1 MSETLLIV
9 TCVIVIAFIGY
20 SLVVSKKDSSSGSDV
35 LSTQLS
41 NLMERFVK
49 LEEAA
54 KNMNTMPGS
63 DVLSTQLS
71 DLMERFV
78 KLEEAA
84 KNMNTMQSSIDST
97 FKNFQGMLNDRQERG
112 AFSEVELEKLL
123 RDRLPKQY
131 LKFQE
136 TLSNNKRVDCLIDFG
151 DANSRICID
160 SKFVLENFKNYAAAE
175 NDEDIKRYKKL
186 FEDDVM
192 KNVKKISEDYIISGE
207 TAPHAIM
214 FVRSESVYRSI
225 IDSEVDLMQKAREK
239 NVLIVSPSY
248 LWGLL
253 NTLRVFL
260 KDSEMTKKAQI
271 IIKEIGLIGKDIGRL
286 VERTEDVEKKFNLV
300 ADQFRS
306 IKVSAEKI
314 QRRAEKIEEI
324 EGTNIEKIEKDK

>member
-1 MSETLLIV
+1 MMEIIIYI
-9 TCVIVIAFIGY
+9 TCGAILAFILY
-20 SLVVSKKDSSSGSDV
+20 SFLNKKKNKEDDASV

-41 NLMERFVK
+41 ELSRRFTV

-54 KNMNTMPGS
+54 KQMGS
-63 DVLSTQLS
+63 
-71 DLMERFV
+71 
-78 KLEEAA
+78 
-84 KNMNTMQSSIDST
+84 MQTSIDTT
-97 FKNFQGMLNDRQERG
+97 FKNFQNMLDDKQERG

-123 RDRLPKQY
+123 RDRLPSNY

-136 TLSNNKRVDCLIDFG
+136 TLSNGKRVDCLIDFG
-151 DANSRICID
+151 DANSRLGID
-160 SKFVLENFKNYAAAE
+160 SKFVLDNFKVFKSSE
-175 NDEDIKRYKKL
+175 SEEEIKKYKKL
-186 FEDDVM
+186 FEEDVM
-192 KNVKKISEDYIISGE
+192 KNVKKISSDYIIPGE

-225 IDSEVDLMQKAREK
+225 QDSDVDLMGKAREK

-260 KDSEMTKKAQI
+260 KDSEMNKKAQM
-271 IIKEIGLIGKDIGRL
+271 IIKEIGMIGKDIGRL

-300 ADQFRS
+300 ADQFRN

-314 QRRAEKIEEI
+314 QRRSEKIVEI
-324 EGTNIEKIEKDK
+324 EGTNIPSIEKEDK

>member
-1 MSETLLIV
+1 MMEIIIYI
-9 TCVIVIAFIGY
+9 TCGAILAFILY
-20 SLVVSKKDSSSGSDV
+20 SFLNKKKDKEDDASV

-41 NLMERFVK
+41 ELSRRFTV

-54 KNMNTMPGS
+54 KQMGS
-63 DVLSTQLS
+63 
-71 DLMERFV
+71 
-78 KLEEAA
+78 
-84 KNMNTMQSSIDST
+84 MQTSIDTT
-97 FKNFQGMLNDRQERG
+97 FKNFQNMLDDKQERG

-123 RDRLPKQY
+123 RDRLPSNY

-136 TLSNNKRVDCLIDFG
+136 TLSNGKRVDCLIDFG
-151 DANSRICID
+151 DANSRLGID
-160 SKFVLENFKNYAAAE
+160 SKFVLDNFKVFKSSE
-175 NDEDIKRYKKL
+175 SDEEIKKYKKL
-186 FEDDVM
+186 FEEDVM
-192 KNVKKISEDYIISGE
+192 KNVKKISSDYIIPGE

-225 IDSEVDLMQKAREK
+225 QDSDVDLMGKAREK

-260 KDSEMTKKAQI
+260 KDSEMNKKAQM
-271 IIKEIGLIGKDIGRL
+271 IIKEIGMIGKDIGRL

-300 ADQFRS
+300 ADQFRN

-314 QRRAEKIEEI
+314 QRRSEKIVEI
-324 EGTNIEKIEKDK
+324 EGTNIPSIEKEDK

>member
-54 KNMNTMPGS
+54 KNMNTM
-63 DVLSTQLS
+63 
-71 DLMERFV
+71 
-78 KLEEAA
+78 
-84 KNMNTMQSSIDST
+84 QSSIDST
-97 FKNFQGMLNDRQERG
+97 FKNFQGMLNDRQEQG

>member
-54 KNMNTMPGS
+54 KNMNTM
-63 DVLSTQLS
+63 
-71 DLMERFV
+71 
-78 KLEEAA
+78 
-84 KNMNTMQSSIDST
+84 QSSIDST
-97 FKNFQGMLNDRQERG
+97 FKYFQGMLNDRQERG

>member
-1 MSETLLIV
+1 MMEIIIYI
-9 TCVIVIAFIGY
+9 TCGAILAFILY
-20 SLVVSKKDSSSGSDV
+20 SFLNKKKNKEEDASV

-41 NLMERFVK
+41 ELSRRFTV

-54 KNMNTMPGS
+54 KQMGS
-63 DVLSTQLS
+63 
-71 DLMERFV
+71 
-78 KLEEAA
+78 
-84 KNMNTMQSSIDST
+84 MQTSIDTT
-97 FKNFQGMLNDRQERG
+97 FKNFQNMLDDKQERG

-123 RDRLPKQY
+123 RDRLPANY

-136 TLSNNKRVDCLIDFG
+136 TLSNGKRVDCLIDFG
-151 DANSRICID
+151 DANSRLGID
-160 SKFVLENFKNYAAAE
+160 SKFVLDNFKVFKSSE
-175 NDEDIKRYKKL
+175 SEEEIKKYKKL
-186 FEDDVM
+186 FEEDVM
-192 KNVKKISEDYIISGE
+192 KNVKKISSDYIIPGE

-225 IDSEVDLMQKAREK
+225 QDSDVDLMGKAREK

-260 KDSEMTKKAQI
+260 KDSEMNKKAQM
-271 IIKEIGLIGKDIGRL
+271 IIKEIGMIGKDIGRL

-300 ADQFRS
+300 ADQFRN

-314 QRRAEKIEEI
+314 QRRSEKIEEI
-324 EGTNIEKIEKDK
+324 EGTNIPSIEKEDK

>member
-1 MSETLLIV
+1 MNEILLIT
-9 TCVIVIAFIGY
+9 TCVIIIAFIGY
-20 SLVVSKKDSSSGSDV
+20 LLATSKKNNSSGNEV

-41 NLMERFVK
+41 N
-49 LEEAA
+49 
-54 KNMNTMPGS
+54 
-63 DVLSTQLS
+63 
-71 DLMERFV
+71 LMERFV

-123 RDRLPKQY
+123 KDRLPKQY

-160 SKFVLENFKNYAAAE
+160 SKFVLENFKKYVVAE
-175 NDEDIKRYKKL
+175 NDEEIKRFKKL
-186 FEDDVM
+186 FEEDVM

-214 FVRSESVYRSI
+214 FIRSESVYRSI
-225 IDSEVDLMQKAREK
+225 IDSEIDLMQKAREK

-260 KDSEMTKKAQI
+260 KDSEMTKKAQL

-300 ADQFRS
+300 ADQFRN

-314 QRRAEKIEEI
+314 QRRAEKIEDI
-324 EGTNIEKIEKDK
+324 EGINIERIEKDKE

>member
-1 MSETLLIV
+1 MMEIIIYITCGAIVAFVLFYFFNKKKGSED
-9 TCVIVIAFIGY
+9 
-20 SLVVSKKDSSSGSDV
+20 DSSV

-41 NLMERFVK
+41 ELARRFTV

-54 KNMNTMPGS
+54 KQMGS
-63 DVLSTQLS
+63 
-71 DLMERFV
+71 
-78 KLEEAA
+78 
-84 KNMNTMQSSIDST
+84 MQTSIDTT
-97 FKNFQGMLNDRQERG
+97 FKNFQNMLDDKQERG

-123 RDRLPKQY
+123 RDRLPSNY

-136 TLSNNKRVDCLIDFG
+136 TLSNGKRVDCLIDFG
-151 DANSRICID
+151 DANSRIAID
-160 SKFVLENFKNYAAAE
+160 SKFVLDNFKIFKSSE
-175 NDEDIKRYKKL
+175 SEEEIKKYKKL
-186 FEDDVM
+186 FEEDVM
-192 KNVKKISEDYIISGE
+192 KNVKKISSDYIISGE

-225 IDSEVDLMQKAREK
+225 QDSDVDLMGKAREK

-260 KDSEMTKKAQI
+260 KDSEMNKKAQM

-286 VERTEDVEKKFNLV
+286 VERTDDVEKKFNLV

-324 EGTNIEKIEKDK
+324 EGINVPTIEKDDK

>member
-41 NLMERFVK
+41 N
-49 LEEAA
+49 
-54 KNMNTMPGS
+54 
-63 DVLSTQLS
+63 
-71 DLMERFV
+71 LMERFV

-160 SKFVLENFKNYAAAE
+160 SKFVLENFKNYATAE

>member
-1 MSETLLIV
+1 MNEILLIT

-20 SLVVSKKDSSSGSDV
+20 LLATSKKNNSSGNEV

-41 NLMERFVK
+41 N
-49 LEEAA
+49 
-54 KNMNTMPGS
+54 
-63 DVLSTQLS
+63 
-71 DLMERFV
+71 LMERFV

-123 RDRLPKQY
+123 KDRLPKQY
-131 LKFQE
+131 LKLQE

-160 SKFVLENFKNYAAAE
+160 SKFVLENFKNYVAAE
-175 NDEDIKRYKKL
+175 NDEEIKKFKKL
-186 FEDDVM
+186 FEEDVM

-214 FVRSESVYRSI
+214 FIRSESVYRSI
-225 IDSEVDLMQKAREK
+225 IDSEIDLMQKAREK

-260 KDSEMTKKAQI
+260 KDSEMTKKAQL

-300 ADQFRS
+300 ADQFRN

-324 EGTNIEKIEKDK
+324 EGINIERIEKDKE

>member
-1 MSETLLIV
+1 MNEILLIT

-20 SLVVSKKDSSSGSDV
+20 LLATSKKNNSSGNEV

-41 NLMERFVK
+41 
-49 LEEAA
+49 
-54 KNMNTMPGS
+54 S
-63 DVLSTQLS
+63 
-71 DLMERFV
+71 LMERFV

-123 RDRLPKQY
+123 KDRLPKQY

-160 SKFVLENFKNYAAAE
+160 SKFVLENFKNYVAAE
-175 NDEDIKRYKKL
+175 NDEEIKKFKKL
-186 FEDDVM
+186 FEEDVM

-214 FVRSESVYRSI
+214 FIRSESVYRSI
-225 IDSEVDLMQKAREK
+225 IDSEIDLMQKAREK

-260 KDSEMTKKAQI
+260 KDSEMTKKAQL

-300 ADQFRS
+300 ADQFRN

-324 EGTNIEKIEKDK
+324 EGINIERIEKDKE

>member
-1 MSETLLIV
+1 MNEILLIT

-20 SLVVSKKDSSSGSDV
+20 LLATSKKNNSSGNEV

-41 NLMERFVK
+41 N
-49 LEEAA
+49 
-54 KNMNTMPGS
+54 
-63 DVLSTQLS
+63 
-71 DLMERFV
+71 LMERFV

-123 RDRLPKQY
+123 KDRLPKQY

-151 DANSRICID
+151 DENSRICID
-160 SKFVLENFKNYAAAE
+160 SKFVLENFKNYVAAE
-175 NDEDIKRYKKL
+175 NDEEIKKFKKL
-186 FEDDVM
+186 FEEDVM

-214 FVRSESVYRSI
+214 FIRSESVYRSI
-225 IDSEVDLMQKAREK
+225 IDSEIDLMQKAREK

-260 KDSEMTKKAQI
+260 KDSEMTKKAQL

-300 ADQFRS
+300 ADQFRN

-324 EGTNIEKIEKDK
+324 EGINIERIEKDKE

>member
-1 MSETLLIV
+1 MTDIVLIL
-9 TCVIVIAFIGY
+9 TCLVVLIFVGY
-20 SLVVSKKDSSSGSDV
+20 SIFSQKKEESNSGNEV

-54 KNMNTMPGS
+54 KNMNI
-63 DVLSTQLS
+63 
-71 DLMERFV
+71 
-78 KLEEAA
+78 
-84 KNMNTMQSSIDST
+84 MQSSIDTT

-123 RDRLPKQY
+123 KDRLPKQY

-160 SKFVLENFKNYAAAE
+160 SKFVLDNFKNYSAAE
-175 NDEDIKRYKKL
+175 NEEDIKKYKKL

-192 KNVKKISEDYIISGE
+192 KNVKKISDDYIISGE

-260 KDSEMTKKAQI
+260 KDSEMTKKAQV
-271 IIKEIGLIGKDIGRL
+271 IIKEIGMIGKDIGRL

-300 ADQFRS
+300 ADQFRN
-306 IKVSAEKI
+306 IKTSAEKI
-314 QRRAEKIEEI
+314 QRRADKIQEI
-324 EGTNIEKIEKDK
+324 EGTSVASIEDNK

>member
-1 MSETLLIV
+1 MNEILLIT

-20 SLVVSKKDSSSGSDV
+20 LLATSKKNNSSGNEV

-41 NLMERFVK
+41 N
-49 LEEAA
+49 
-54 KNMNTMPGS
+54 
-63 DVLSTQLS
+63 
-71 DLMERFV
+71 LMERFV

-123 RDRLPKQY
+123 KDRLPKQY

-160 SKFVLENFKNYAAAE
+160 SKFVLENFKNYVAAE
-175 NDEDIKRYKKL
+175 NDEEIKKFKKL
-186 FEDDVM
+186 FEEDVM

-214 FVRSESVYRSI
+214 FIRSESVYRSI
-225 IDSEVDLMQKAREK
+225 IDSEIDLMQKAREK

-260 KDSEMTKKAQI
+260 KDSEMTKKAQL

-300 ADQFRS
+300 ADQFRN

-324 EGTNIEKIEKDK
+324 EGINIERIEKDKE

>member
-1 MSETLLIV
+1 MEIV
-9 TCVIVIAFIGY
+9 IYITCGAIIAFILFYFFNKRKGNED
-20 SLVVSKKDSSSGSDV
+20 DSSV

-41 NLMERFVK
+41 ELARRFTV

-54 KNMNTMPGS
+54 KQMGS
-63 DVLSTQLS
+63 
-71 DLMERFV
+71 
-78 KLEEAA
+78 
-84 KNMNTMQSSIDST
+84 MQTSIDTT
-97 FKNFQGMLNDRQERG
+97 FKNFQNMLDDNQERG

-123 RDRLPKQY
+123 RDRLPSNY

-136 TLSNNKRVDCLIDFG
+136 TLSNGKRVDCLIDFG
-151 DANSRICID
+151 DANSRIAID
-160 SKFVLENFKNYAAAE
+160 SKFVLDNFKIFKTSE
-175 NDEDIKRYKKL
+175 LEEEIKKYKKL
-186 FEDDVM
+186 FEEDVM
-192 KNVKKISEDYIISGE
+192 KNVKKISSDYIISGE

-225 IDSEVDLMQKAREK
+225 QDSDVDLMGKAREK

-260 KDSEMTKKAQI
+260 KDSEMNKKAQM
-271 IIKEIGLIGKDIGRL
+271 IIKEIGLIGKDVGRL

-300 ADQFRS
+300 ADQFRN

-314 QRRAEKIEEI
+314 QRRAEKVEEI
-324 EGTNIEKIEKDK
+324 EGTNVPSIEKEDK

>member
-1 MSETLLIV
+1 MMEIIIYITCGAIVAFVLFSFFNKKKGSED
-9 TCVIVIAFIGY
+9 
-20 SLVVSKKDSSSGSDV
+20 DSSV

-41 NLMERFVK
+41 ELARRFTV

-54 KNMNTMPGS
+54 KQMGS
-63 DVLSTQLS
+63 
-71 DLMERFV
+71 
-78 KLEEAA
+78 
-84 KNMNTMQSSIDST
+84 MQTSIDTT
-97 FKNFQGMLNDRQERG
+97 FKNFQNMLDDKQERG

-123 RDRLPKQY
+123 RDRLPSNY
-131 LKFQE
+131 LKFQK
-136 TLSNNKRVDCLIDFG
+136 TLSNGKRVDCLIDFG
-151 DANSRICID
+151 DANSRIAID
-160 SKFVLENFKNYAAAE
+160 SKFVLDNFKIFKSSE
-175 NDEDIKRYKKL
+175 SEEEIKKYKKL
-186 FEDDVM
+186 FEEDVM
-192 KNVKKISEDYIISGE
+192 KNVKKISSDYIISGE

-225 IDSEVDLMQKAREK
+225 QDSDVDLMGKAREK

-260 KDSEMTKKAQI
+260 KDSEMNKKAQM

-286 VERTEDVEKKFNLV
+286 VERTDDVEKKFNLV

-324 EGTNIEKIEKDK
+324 EGINVPSIEKDDK

>member
-1 MSETLLIV
+1 MNEILLIT

-20 SLVVSKKDSSSGSDV
+20 LLATSKKNNSSGNEV

-41 NLMERFVK
+41 N
-49 LEEAA
+49 
-54 KNMNTMPGS
+54 
-63 DVLSTQLS
+63 
-71 DLMERFV
+71 LMERFV

-123 RDRLPKQY
+123 KDRLPKQY

-151 DANSRICID
+151 DPNSRICID
-160 SKFVLENFKNYAAAE
+160 SKFVLENFKNYVAAE
-175 NDEDIKRYKKL
+175 NDEEIKKFKKL
-186 FEDDVM
+186 FEEDVM

-214 FVRSESVYRSI
+214 FIRSESVYRSI
-225 IDSEVDLMQKAREK
+225 IDSEIDLMQKAREK

-260 KDSEMTKKAQI
+260 KDSEMTKKAQL

-300 ADQFRS
+300 ADQFRN

-324 EGTNIEKIEKDK
+324 EGINIERIEKDKE

>member
-1 MSETLLIV
+1 MMEIIIYI
-9 TCVIVIAFIGY
+9 TCGAILAFILY
-20 SLVVSKKDSSSGSDV
+20 SFLNKKKNKEDDASV

-41 NLMERFVK
+41 ELSRRFTV

-54 KNMNTMPGS
+54 KQMGS
-63 DVLSTQLS
+63 
-71 DLMERFV
+71 
-78 KLEEAA
+78 
-84 KNMNTMQSSIDST
+84 MQTSIDTT
-97 FKNFQGMLNDRQERG
+97 FKNFQNMLDDKQERG

-123 RDRLPKQY
+123 RDRLPANY

-136 TLSNNKRVDCLIDFG
+136 TLSNGKRVDCLIDFG
-151 DANSRICID
+151 DANSRLGID
-160 SKFVLENFKNYAAAE
+160 SKFVLDNFKVFKSSE
-175 NDEDIKRYKKL
+175 SEEEIKKYKKL
-186 FEDDVM
+186 FEEDVM
-192 KNVKKISEDYIISGE
+192 KNVKKISSDYIIPGE

-225 IDSEVDLMQKAREK
+225 QDSDVDLMGKAREK

-260 KDSEMTKKAQI
+260 KDSEMNKKAQM
-271 IIKEIGLIGKDIGRL
+271 IIKEIGMIGKDIGRL

-300 ADQFRS
+300 ADQFRN

-314 QRRAEKIEEI
+314 QRRSEKIVEI
-324 EGTNIEKIEKDK
+324 EGTNIPSIEKEDK

>member
-1 MSETLLIV
+1 MEIIIYI
-9 TCVIVIAFIGY
+9 TCGAILAFILY
-20 SLVVSKKDSSSGSDV
+20 SFLNKKKNKEEDASV

-41 NLMERFVK
+41 ELSRRFTV

-54 KNMNTMPGS
+54 KQMGS
-63 DVLSTQLS
+63 
-71 DLMERFV
+71 
-78 KLEEAA
+78 
-84 KNMNTMQSSIDST
+84 MQTSIDTT
-97 FKNFQGMLNDRQERG
+97 FKNFQNMLDDKQERG

-123 RDRLPKQY
+123 RDRLPANY

-136 TLSNNKRVDCLIDFG
+136 TLSNGKRVDCLIDFG
-151 DANSRICID
+151 DANSRLGID
-160 SKFVLENFKNYAAAE
+160 SKFVLDNFKVFKSSE
-175 NDEDIKRYKKL
+175 SEEEIKKYKKL
-186 FEDDVM
+186 FEEDVM
-192 KNVKKISEDYIISGE
+192 KNVKKISSDYIIPGE

-225 IDSEVDLMQKAREK
+225 QDSDVDLMGKAREK

-260 KDSEMTKKAQI
+260 KDSEMNKKAQM
-271 IIKEIGLIGKDIGRL
+271 IIKEIGMIGKDIGRL

-300 ADQFRS
+300 ADQFRN

-314 QRRAEKIEEI
+314 QRRSEKILEI
-324 EGTNIEKIEKDK
+324 EGTNIPSIEKEDK

>member
-1 MSETLLIV
+1 MYCVKIMEIIIYI
-9 TCVIVIAFIGY
+9 TCGAILAFILY
-20 SLVVSKKDSSSGSDV
+20 SFLNKKKDKEEDASV

-41 NLMERFVK
+41 ELSRRFTV

-54 KNMNTMPGS
+54 KQMGS
-63 DVLSTQLS
+63 
-71 DLMERFV
+71 
-78 KLEEAA
+78 
-84 KNMNTMQSSIDST
+84 MQTSIDTT
-97 FKNFQGMLNDRQERG
+97 FKNFQNMLDDKQERG

-123 RDRLPKQY
+123 RDRLPSNY

-136 TLSNNKRVDCLIDFG
+136 TLSNGKRVDCLIDFG
-151 DANSRICID
+151 DANSRLGID
-160 SKFVLENFKNYAAAE
+160 SKFVLDNFKVFKSSE
-175 NDEDIKRYKKL
+175 SEEEIKKYKKL
-186 FEDDVM
+186 FEEDVM
-192 KNVKKISEDYIISGE
+192 KNVKKISSDYIIPGE

-225 IDSEVDLMQKAREK
+225 QDSNVDLMGKAREK

-260 KDSEMTKKAQI
+260 KDSEMNKKAQM
-271 IIKEIGLIGKDIGRL
+271 IIKEIGMIGKDIGRL

-300 ADQFRS
+300 ADQFRN

-314 QRRAEKIEEI
+314 QRRSEKIEEI
-324 EGTNIEKIEKDK
+324 EGTNIPSIEKEDK

>member
-1 MSETLLIV
+1 MTDIVLILS
-9 TCVIVIAFIGY
+9 CLVILIFVGY
-20 SLVVSKKDSSSGSDV
+20 SIFFQKKEESNSENKV

-54 KNMNTMPGS
+54 KNMNI
-63 DVLSTQLS
+63 
-71 DLMERFV
+71 
-78 KLEEAA
+78 
-84 KNMNTMQSSIDST
+84 MQSSIDTT

-123 RDRLPKQY
+123 KDRLPKQY

-160 SKFVLENFKNYAAAE
+160 SKFVLDNFKNYSAAE
-175 NDEDIKRYKKL
+175 NEEDIKKYKKL

-192 KNVKKISEDYIISGE
+192 KNVKKISDDYIISGE

-260 KDSEMTKKAQI
+260 KDSEMTKKAQV
-271 IIKEIGLIGKDIGRL
+271 IIKEIGMIGKDIGRL

-300 ADQFRS
+300 ADQFRN
-306 IKVSAEKI
+306 IKTSAEKI
-314 QRRAEKIEEI
+314 QRRADKIQEI
-324 EGTNIEKIEKDK
+324 EGTSVVSIEDNK